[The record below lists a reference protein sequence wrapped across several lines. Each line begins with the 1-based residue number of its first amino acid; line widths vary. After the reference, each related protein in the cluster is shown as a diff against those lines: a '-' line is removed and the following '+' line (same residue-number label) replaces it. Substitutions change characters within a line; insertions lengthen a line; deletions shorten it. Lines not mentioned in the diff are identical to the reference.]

1 MTVTMQLE
9 KFPAE
14 EEGAPPVLGRDLKAD
29 RRAELLEARIKRYA
43 QRVYKRVSAKPETA
57 VRTAGVCQRE
67 NSFYVDTVR
76 AFRDRR
82 YEYKGLVKKWKRKLA
97 DADAEVRSSACER
110 HMHALKP
117 CPTTRNTAATAAAD
131 NRGCMLA

>member
-1 MTVTMQLE
+1 ME

-14 EEGAPPVLGRDLKAD
+14 EEGAPAVLGRNLKPD
-29 RRAELLEARIKRYA
+29 KRAELLEARIKRYA

-67 NSFYVDTVR
+67 NSFYVDTVL

-97 DADAEVRSSACER
+97 DADAQVPPLPQTLPRTLTASPCDQCGNTR
-110 HMHALKP
+110 PWHAP
-117 CPTTRNTAATAAAD
+117 V
-131 NRGCMLA
+131 

>member
-1 MTVTMQLE
+1 MQME

-14 EEGAPPVLGRDLKAD
+14 EEGGPAVLGRNLKAD
-29 RRAELLEARIKRYA
+29 KHAELLEARIKRYA

-82 YEYKGLVKKWKRKLA
+82 YEYKGLVKQWKRKLA
-97 DADAEVRSSACER
+97 SAQGTVRLQIAPPLLPKKFR
-110 HMHALKP
+110 HRQAP
-117 CPTTRNTAATAAAD
+117 A
-131 NRGCMLA
+131 